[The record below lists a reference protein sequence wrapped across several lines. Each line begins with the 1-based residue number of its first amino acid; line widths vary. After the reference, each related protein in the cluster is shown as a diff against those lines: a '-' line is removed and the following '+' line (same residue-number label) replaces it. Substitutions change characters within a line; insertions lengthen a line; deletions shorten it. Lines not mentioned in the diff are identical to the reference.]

1 MSETDRLLSIAGAIA
16 EGAPV
21 SWPDEEQRVSR
32 AARAA
37 TLNALHDIQALLT
50 ALRGAD
56 REDEQTAETL
66 PPADGQIEGTAPE
79 RWGHLSILAT
89 IGKGT
94 FATVYRAHDARLGVD
109 VALKLL
115 SSPGTG
121 RRARADR
128 ILNEAQLL
136 ARVRHPNVVRVYG
149 VDETAEHMGLWMELV
164 EGSTL
169 RDLLRTRGPF
179 SAQEA
184 SIIGR
189 DLCRAMAAV
198 HQAGVLHGDIKAH
211 NVMREA
217 GGRIVL
223 MDFGAG
229 QAFTDEI
236 DDATAPL
243 AGTPAYLAPEVL
255 KGHPRSASSDIYAL
269 GVLLYNLV
277 TRSYPVAGNSM
288 IALVDAHQR
297 GERRHL
303 RDARPDL
310 PDDFVRAVERAVA
323 PEPRERFGSLGQF
336 EDALVRVTSPAQA
349 VPEAP
354 VAPASSLPALLR
366 RWGLPLAASLVLVAA
381 GIGALWL
388 ASRSS
393 EPRVVAVDRAPQTA
407 AGADATPV
415 AAAGNAYDIQASFF
429 RAGRNGDE
437 RLLPAGLVSIGDE
450 LFLKLQ
456 ASVPLYV
463 YVVNEDEKGAAF
475 LEFPLRGDRLT
486 NPLPAGQQVTVP
498 SASRWR
504 VTTQG
509 EQEHFLV
516 FASPEPVDSL
526 EDSFARLPSPRE
538 GMPTGDAP
546 LTSAAVERL
555 RGVGGLTPVPPTQG
569 NSPGLSRLFT
579 LPLPETWEQT
589 RGLWV
594 RQLTLE
600 NPVR

>member
-1 MSETDRLLSIAGAIA
+1 MTETDRLLSIAGAIA
-16 EGAPV
+16 EGTPV
-21 SWPDEEQRVSR
+21 SWSEEQRLSDGGE
-32 AARAA
+32 AA
-37 TLNALHDIQALLT
+37 TLNALRELQDLLT

-56 REDEQTAETL
+56 REDEATAETL
-66 PPADGQIEGTAPE
+66 PPAGGNVDGVAPK
-79 RWGHLSILAT
+79 RWGHLMILDT

-94 FATVYRAHDARLGVD
+94 FATVYRANDARLGVD

-128 ILNEAQLL
+128 ILKEAQLL

-149 VDETAEHMGLWMELV
+149 VDETAEHMGLWMEFV
-164 EGSTL
+164 AGSTL
-169 RDLLRTRGPF
+169 RDLVRTNGRF

-229 QAFTDEI
+229 QALTDEI
-236 DDATAPL
+236 DDPVSLL
-243 AGTPAYLAPEVL
+243 AGTPVYLAPEVL
-255 KGHPRSASSDIYAL
+255 KGLPRSASSDIYAL
-269 GVLLYNLV
+269 GVLLYYLV
-277 TRSYPVAGNSM
+277 TGSYPVTGHSV

-323 PEPRERFGSLGQF
+323 PVPRERFASLGQF
-336 EDALVRVTSPAQA
+336 EDALVRVTSTAQA
-349 VPEAP
+349 EPAAP
-354 VAPASSLPALLR
+354 LAPASWLSDSLK
-366 RWGLPLAASLVLVAA
+366 RWGVPLAASILLVVAGA
-381 GIGALWL
+381 SALWL
-388 ASRSS
+388 LFGSPES
-393 EPRVVAVDRAPQTA
+393 RVVAVEPTR
-407 AGADATPV
+407 
-415 AAAGNAYDIQASFF
+415 AAAPGAVARPASVVNGQYDIEAAFF
-429 RAGRNGDE
+429 RAGRSGDE
-437 RLLPAGLVSIGDE
+437 RLLSDARVSLGDQ
-450 LFLKLQ
+450 LFLTLQ
-456 ASVPLYV
+456 SSVPLYV

-475 LEFPLRGDRLT
+475 LEFPLRGEKLA
-486 NPLPAGQQVTVP
+486 NPLPAGQRVTVP
-498 SASRWR
+498 GATRWE
-504 VTTQG
+504 VTTAG

-526 EDSFARLPSPRE
+526 EEAFARLPSPRA
-538 GMPTGDAP
+538 GMPIGGAP
-546 LTSAAVERL
+546 LPGAAVERL
-555 RGVGGLTPVPPTQG
+555 RGVGGLTPAPPTQEG
-569 NSPGLSRLFT
+569 NAGLSRMFT
-579 LPLPETWEQT
+579 SPLPENREQT
-589 RGLWV
+589 TGLWV
-594 RQLTLE
+594 RQLTLQ
-600 NPVR
+600 NPVK